1 MSVQPRKRQLMPPGE
16 QRKAEIINPTN
27 QHAKQRN
34 PGEKEGSPLSVLE
47 VNSPQKLVPWSEGH
61 PLHNTKAVPQLPS
74 KSRWSSFTHYWW
86 KPHNKIISL
95 RIWSQAMLC
104 FFVGFYSQK
113 LLWKLLTHLITRIL
127 FKVSSHKLMDD
138 LGRLLLL
145 FVIDINKWLIEQQL
159 GDT

>member
-1 MSVQPRKRQLMPPGE
+1 MSVQPRKCQLMPPGE

-27 QHAKQRN
+27 QHAQQRN
-34 PGEKEGSPLSVLE
+34 PGEKGGSPLSMLE

-61 PLHNTKAVPQLPS
+61 PLHNTKAVSPSPS
-74 KSRWSSFTHYWW
+74 KSGWSSFTHYWW
-86 KPHNKIISL
+86 KPHNKIIFL
-95 RIWSQAMLC
+95 CIWSQAMLC
-104 FFVGFYSQK
+104 FFGGFYSQK
-113 LLWKLLTHLITRIL
+113 LLCKLLTHLITRIL